1 MFGKRN
7 RSIIISYLSLRRSI
21 GILGILLPFVCVF
34 GGLLF
39 SDVPIGSSISFY
51 YHTNMRDFF
60 IGILA
65 GISLFLIAYKGYHRI
80 DNIVT
85 SVIGFL
91 GLGVAAFPS
100 RYNIASTEPLGIFQM
115 APNISNQIH
124 LICAFTFFFLLAINS
139 IFLFTLTERGN
150 IPKTRNRKIR
160 NYIYIGCGI
169 VILISLA
176 ILLIRS
182 LVGAGAEDS
191 KILLFLETV
200 MLVAF
205 GVSWLVKGRTLEF
218 IRYGFDKTLEKLESV
233 SGGKFTNLF

>member
-1 MFGKRN
+1 MFGSRN
-7 RSIIISYLSLRRSI
+7 RSIIISYLSLRRLI
-21 GILGILLPFVCVF
+21 GILGILLPFICVL

-39 SDVPIGSSISFY
+39 SDVPIGSSISYY

-60 IGILA
+60 VGILV
-65 GISLFLIAYKGYHRI
+65 GISLFLMTYKGYHKI

-85 SVIGFL
+85 SIIGFL
-91 GLGVAAFPS
+91 GLGVSAFPS
-100 RYNIASTEPLGIFQM
+100 RYSIASTEPLGIFQIT
-115 APNISNQIH
+115 PTISNKIH

-139 IFLFTLTERGN
+139 IFLFTLTERKN
-150 IPKTRNRKIR
+150 MPKTRNKKIR
-160 NYIYIGCGI
+160 NYIYISCGI

-191 KILLFLETV
+191 RILLFYETI

-205 GVSWLVKGRTLEF
+205 GISWLVKGRTFES
-218 IRYGFDKTLEKLESV
+218 IKYGLDKTLKKLESI
-233 SGGKFTNLF
+233 SG